1 MKVWRFDHVLM
12 ASAAALALAT
22 APTVVIAQPAAETAA
37 DVRAEGFMSFR
48 HDVAKGR
55 VLLEVPAFDQDVLYF
70 VSAASGA
77 GSVGLPLDRG
87 ILRSSVVHFVR
98 DGNRVQL
105 VEQNTDYRSLNGD
118 AAHKQVVQD
127 SFPTSVLASLPI
139 ESTSGGKVVVDG
151 TSLFMRDAANI
162 EGAMTRLKQGRF
174 RFDAG
179 RSRFES
185 KRMKAFPEN
194 TEIETVVTF
203 AVDDAGPLVRN
214 VTPEPR
220 AFSMHIHHSFLKA
233 PTGYVPREADPRI
246 GVSAVRFRDYS
257 KPVTENTNEAW
268 VTRWQLEKA
277 DPSAAMSRPKTP
289 IVFYFDLGIPS
300 EIRHAMKAGLLGWN
314 KAFEKAGFIEA
325 IEARDAPA
333 DMDPMDIRYAYVQ
346 WINRDERGFSSG
358 GTFRDP
364 RTGEILG
371 SKTRMD
377 SHRVRTIANYWDAY
391 VGGLPG
397 DGSGVMATDPA
408 LLMEGALAAMPA
420 GQRAMVLERQA
431 LLTAHELGH
440 ALGFG
445 HNFASSLNE
454 RASVMEYPTPRV
466 KVANGRID
474 LSEAFERKPGAYD
487 AFMAR
492 YSYTPM
498 AAANEKAG
506 LDAIIADMR
515 SDGILYV
522 PRTDPRWTWYDDRAT
537 PTEFLDETM
546 AARRILLDSYG
557 PAALTGD
564 EPVGALRDARLWM
577 VYLHQRYAIE
587 SGLNYIGN
595 QYQNITVPGDP
606 LPPTAPVPASLQR
619 DVMARLMTAIAPDAL
634 MLPDALLA
642 MLTADPGDTLEDLSE
657 DAVFDQLRA
666 ARILAALVV
675 QPLFDAGRA
684 ARMVALEARGGDAFG
699 FAEMVDMVMANSW
712 GAPSEMGQAAA
723 LRRVTQKVVLDA
735 MMIMGAETEGAGAAR
750 AYVLDTLAQLG
761 TSLEKRRS
769 NDALTAAFYR
779 QSARDIARYLEDPA
793 ENAPKSATSD
803 WGGFPRSRFPMP
815 PGPPLG

>member
-1 MKVWRFDHVLM
+1 
-12 ASAAALALAT
+12 
-22 APTVVIAQPAAETAA
+22 
-37 DVRAEGFMSFR
+37 
-48 HDVAKGR
+48 
-55 VLLEVPAFDQDVLYF
+55 
-70 VSAASGA
+70 
-77 GSVGLPLDRG
+77 
-87 ILRSSVVHFVR
+87 
-98 DGNRVQL
+98 
-105 VEQNTDYRSLNGD
+105 
-118 AAHKQVVQD
+118 
-127 SFPTSVLASLPI
+127 
-139 ESTSGGKVVVDG
+139 
-151 TSLFMRDAANI
+151 
-162 EGAMTRLKQGRF
+162 
-174 RFDAG
+174 
-179 RSRFES
+179 
-185 KRMKAFPEN
+185 
-194 TEIETVVTF
+194 
-203 AVDDAGPLVRN
+203 
-214 VTPEPR
+214 
-220 AFSMHIHHSFLKA
+220 
-233 PTGYVPREADPRI
+233 
-246 GVSAVRFRDYS
+246 
-257 KPVTENTNEAW
+257 
-268 VTRWQLEKA
+268 
-277 DPSAAMSRPKTP
+277 
-289 IVFYFDLGIPS
+289 
-300 EIRHAMKAGLLGWN
+300 
-314 KAFEKAGFIEA
+314 
-325 IEARDAPA
+325 
-333 DMDPMDIRYAYVQ
+333 
-346 WINRDERGFSSG
+346 
-358 GTFRDP
+358 
-364 RTGEILG
+364 
-371 SKTRMD
+371 
-377 SHRVRTIANYWDAY
+377 
-391 VGGLPG
+391 
-397 DGSGVMATDPA
+397 
-408 LLMEGALAAMPA
+408 
-420 GQRAMVLERQA
+420 
-431 LLTAHELGH
+431 
-440 ALGFG
+440 
-445 HNFASSLNE
+445 
-454 RASVMEYPTPRV
+454 
-466 KVANGRID
+466 
-474 LSEAFERKPGAYD
+474 
-487 AFMAR
+487 
-492 YSYTPM
+492 
-498 AAANEKAG
+498 
-506 LDAIIADMR
+506 
-515 SDGILYV
+515 
-522 PRTDPRWTWYDDRAT
+522 
-537 PTEFLDETM
+537 M